1 MVPHPASLARSP
13 TARRFPRNRLGSAL
27 LAGAGLAAAALPL
40 STAGFAAEGATS
52 FYIPGLK
59 GPLAGFVPPPGF
71 YFQNDAYFYR
81 GRIGGGRTT
90 AIGGNVVA
98 NVEQSTFVNFATPI
112 WVTPL
117 EVLGGNVAVSLT
129 VPVGE
134 PAVRAGA
141 VISGPIIDRLVGRPL
156 SLRARDATL
165 NYGDPVLTGMVGW
178 HAGNMHWSVGTSV
191 SVPAGAYQPGQLSNV
206 ALNRWVGDFFGAVT
220 YLDPVRGLE
229 LSAIGGLTLN
239 GTNRDTDY
247 RTGTELHLD
256 VALSQYLSKE
266 LSVGVLASHYQQVTG
281 DGGRADLLGPF
292 KGRVTAIGGTLGYTF
307 LVGQTPVSTRIKVL
321 REIEV
326 ENRFQGTIG
335 LLTVSL
341 PIGGQAAPAPANA
354 APAKR

>member
-1 MVPHPASLARSP
+1 MIPHLAFPGQSP
-13 TARRFPRNRLGSAL
+13 TAKQRLRSRLRSALLGSA
-27 LAGAGLAAAALPL
+27 GFAAAALPL
-40 STAGFAAEGATS
+40 STSGFAAEGATS

-71 YFQNDAYFYR
+71 YFQNDAYFYE
-81 GRIGGGRTT
+81 GRISGGRTT
-90 AIGGNVVA
+90 TIGGNVVA
-98 NVEQSTFVNFATPI
+98 NVEQSTFVNFATPV

-117 EVLGGNVAVSLT
+117 EILGGNVAVSLT

-134 PAVRAGA
+134 PSVRAGA
-141 VISGPIIDRLVGRPL
+141 VISGPIIDRLIGRPL
-156 SLRARDATL
+156 SLRASDATL

-178 HAGNMHWSVGTSV
+178 HSGNMHWNVGTSV
-191 SVPAGAYQPGQLSNV
+191 SIPAGAYQPGQLSNV

-220 YLDPVRGLE
+220 YLDQARGIE

-239 GTNRDTDY
+239 GVNLDTDY

-266 LSVGVLASHYQQVTG
+266 LSVGVIASHYQQITG
-281 DGGRADLLGPF
+281 DSGRADLVGPF
-292 KGRVTAIGGTLGYTF
+292 KGRVTAVGGTLGYTF
-307 LVGQTPVSTRIKVL
+307 LVGHTPVSTRIKVL

-341 PIGGQAAPAPANA
+341 PIGGQVAPAPANA
-354 APAKR
+354 ATARR